1 MLKNEINIKKISTDS
16 NSSKSNYML
25 EVNNL
30 KISFYVPEGEVKAV
44 NDITFKLKKGE
55 IIGLVGESGCGKSVT
70 ALSILK
76 LINPPGRIVSGD
88 INYLKNNLISYS
100 EKQMRVIRGKNISM
114 IFQDSM
120 TSLNPLLSIGTQLS
134 ETILS
139 HEKVSKSEAYKRSL
153 QLLRETGI
161 SSPETRVKEY
171 PHQLSGGMRQRVMI
185 SIALACNPDVIIA
198 DEPTTALDVTIQ
210 AQILDLLKGLVLKNK
225 ISVIFITHDL
235 SIIAEMCDRAIIMYA
250 GKIVEEG
257 QVFEIF
263 EDPLHP
269 YTKGLL
275 GALPGDKKRGDKL
288 FNIEGSV
295 PVPINLPTG
304 CLYFER
310 CSNAEKGIC
319 DKVDPSLTQISE
331 SHYVYCHKYNNS

>member
-1 MLKNEINIKKISTDS
+1 MLKNEIIIQKTSADS
-16 NSSKSNYML
+16 FKSNNEYML

-30 KISFYVPEGEVKAV
+30 KIYFDVPEGEVKAV
-44 NDITFKLKKGE
+44 DDISFELKKGE

-76 LINPPGRIVSGD
+76 LINHPGRIVSGN
-88 INYLKNNLISYS
+88 INYLENNLIDFN
-100 EKQMRVIRGKNISM
+100 ENQMRKIRGKNISM

-120 TSLNPLLSIGTQLS
+120 TSLNPLLSIGTQLT

-139 HEKVSKSEAYKRSL
+139 HEKVSKTEAYNRAVM
-153 QLLRETGI
+153 LLKETGI
-161 SSPETRVKEY
+161 SSPENRIKEY

-210 AQILDLLKGLVLKNK
+210 AQILDLLKGLVSKNK

-235 SIIAEMCDRAIIMYA
+235 SIIAEMCDKAIIMYA

-257 QVFEIF
+257 KVFEIF
-263 EDPLHP
+263 KKPLHP

-275 GALPGDKKRGDKL
+275 GSLPGDKKRGEKL
-288 FNIEGSV
+288 FNIKGTV
-295 PVPINLPTG
+295 PVPINLPKG
-304 CLYFER
+304 CLYYER
-310 CSNAEKGIC
+310 CNNALKNIC
-319 DKVDPSLTQISE
+319 NKIDPSLVQISD
-331 SHYVYCHKYNNS
+331 SHYVYC